1 MNQHQTISPSDFYAL
16 YERFR
21 PHISRLGGQDSR
33 RVLSI
38 FLESPE
44 EKQSV
49 GQIQAATGMGQANV
63 SGCLRP
69 MRELGL
75 LSMEAQ
81 GKSRIYSLNK
91 AQATAL
97 ITLMASATTPATR
110 L

>member
-1 MNQHQTISPSDFYAL
+1 MSQHQTINPSEFYTL
-16 YERFR
+16 YEKFR
-21 PHISRLGGQDSR
+21 PHISRLGGKDSR

-38 FLESPE
+38 FLEAPE

-49 GQIQAATGMGQANV
+49 GQIQAATGMEQANV

-75 LSMEAQ
+75 LTMEAQ
-81 GKSRIYSLNK
+81 GKSRIYSLNRE
-91 AQATAL
+91 QATAL
-97 ITLMASATTPATR
+97 ITLMATVTSPAIP